1 MYLTAGLLLR
11 YTKDIIQFCNT
22 KDWSHLI
29 TPDMVTSYLS
39 DGQEG
44 LGVEESEPVEIAGS
58 VKNSCGN
65 NKIRRVEV
73 TKSVD
78 DDSDEDF
85 STTEDI
91 TVRAGKDRR
100 RKRRRNSRGRNEAEQ
115 LIFMLEI

>member
-1 MYLTAGLLLR
+1 M
-11 YTKDIIQFCNT
+11 
-22 KDWSHLI
+22 
-29 TPDMVTSYLS
+29 
-39 DGQEG
+39 
-44 LGVEESEPVEIAGS
+44 EESEPVEIAWS
-58 VKNSCGN
+58 VKNSCVSGN
-65 NKIRRVEV
+65 KKVRRVEV